1 MTKTVE
7 TTPSPAEPILA
18 PEEID
23 ALMQAVVPSEEADAL
38 FATLPILPQP
48 EHVEAFDFAATE
60 HNGPDRYPL
69 FNTLQQRMNESLK
82 ELWVETFQRDIGLD
96 SEAIQQR
103 FYESIIADD
112 KVKPQVYFIYD
123 VPSFGRM
130 VVAWDLMLVIAYVDA
145 MLGGQGEAFD
155 AESEVLSPVE
165 FKLAKRIGTAL
176 EKLLVKMWS
185 PVSSKQY
192 SLQKVEV
199 EAQFLGVAAISDM
212 CFSVPF
218 VLELSDDLKG
228 HIHLHYP
235 RTFLEPV
242 LDSLR
247 TAASEDNAA
256 MDVEWQAKL
265 EQGLDKVPLMA
276 RLEFGQCQLDIQQF
290 LHLRAGDFLPLS
302 KNEQDPAILWLSST
316 PVFKALPGSQDGLL
330 AAELLEPIGQG

>member
-1 MTKTVE
+1 MTETVE

-23 ALMQAVVPSEEADAL
+23 ALMQAVVPSEETDAL
-38 FATLPILPQP
+38 FATLPDVPQP

-82 ELWVETFQRDIGLD
+82 ELWIETFQRDIFLD
-96 SEAIQQR
+96 GEEIQQR
-103 FYESIIADD
+103 LYEDIIADD

-130 VVAWDLMLVIAYVDA
+130 VMAWDLTLVIAYVDA
-145 MLGGQGEAFD
+145 MLGGHGEAFD
-155 AESEVLSPVE
+155 ADSEMLSPVE
-165 FKLAKRIGTAL
+165 FKLATRIGQSL

-185 PVSSKQY
+185 PVSNKAY
-192 SLQKVEV
+192 THQKVEV
-199 EAQFLGVAAISDM
+199 EAQFLGVASLSDM

-218 VLELSDDLKG
+218 VVELSEEIKG
-228 HIHLHYP
+228 NIHLHYP

-247 TAASEDNAA
+247 TAASDEGGGFDA
-256 MDVEWQAKL
+256 EWQAKL
-265 EQGLDKVPLMA
+265 EQGLDKVPLTA
-276 RLEFGQCQLDIQQF
+276 RLEFGKCQLDIQQF

-302 KNEQDPAILWLSST
+302 KNEQDPATLWLSST
-316 PVFKALPGSQDGLL
+316 PVFKALPGSHDGLL